1 MLLFLSSSLAA
12 AWVEAWL
19 EGLLLLLALAGPAS
33 DLKNAL
39 LHCSLGCLLPTVPDP
54 HRKQKYKK
62 NTGMERS
69 GSTPSALCRARL
81 PCGSRTGGAP
91 TAAAESH
98 SCWTGAG
105 TYVRAGL
112 YWFVLYAFRRR
123 LRAWPGEGV
132 GGRAAGRRVC
142 FLRLSPPASGLARRR
157 RAAQLDGDISFH
169 SSRRRL
175 RDWPCGGAEGRAA
188 GRGILLCASRHRLR
202 AWPGWGGGGAR
213 RWARSLLFYASCR
226 RLRAWPGWGGGGVRC
241 LGVELAFLSFT
252 HWPLDGRPSY
262 ARSLVPTP
270 SKTVDQTPPP

>member
-1 MLLFLSSSLAA
+1 MARHPPLSAGQL
-12 AWVEAWL
+12 VQREL
-19 EGLLLLLALAGPAS
+19 QTDTLALLPWVKRQVFCVG
-33 DLKNAL
+33 DRLKMDKHRRSTYCCCGTPPL
-39 LHCSLGCLLPTVPDP
+39 LDW
-54 HRKQKYKK
+54 
-62 NTGMERS
+62 
-69 GSTPSALCRARL
+69 
-81 PCGSRTGGAP
+81 
-91 TAAAESH
+91 
-98 SCWTGAG
+98 CWTH
-105 TYVRAGL
+105 VRVGL

-175 RDWPCGGAEGRAA
+175 RDWPGGGAEGRAA

-213 RWARSLLFYASCR
+213 RWTRSLLFYASCR
-226 RLRAWPGWGGGGVRC
+226 QLRAWPGWGGGGVCC
-241 LGVELAFLSFT
+241 LGAELAFLFFT

-270 SKTVDQTPPP
+270 SKTVDQTLPP